1 MLPLENVVSQEL
13 CKIGLEPNKQIFYW
27 KDNTGKEVDFIIQYE
42 GKTKELIQVTYASDI
57 GEIEDRKI
65 ESIIKAS
72 DQLSCNNLIIITWG
86 YGNQKTVCK
95 QNSKVYTILEMGNKP
110 RLSKVSVT
118 EVLRESLKLSS

>member
-1 MLPLENVVSQEL
+1 M
-13 CKIGLEPNKQIFYW
+13 
-27 KDNTGKEVDFIIQYE
+27 
-42 GKTKELIQVTYASDI
+42 TYASDI